1 MSLWLSAVDTGVTV
15 QDAAD
20 GTQLFLAGDALD
32 V

>member
-1 MSLWLSAVDTGVTV
+1 VDTGVTV
-15 QDAAD
+15 NDAAD